1 LNRFYSTQHIV
12 SMTEV
17 TNTIQ
22 WKDETI
28 LDYINR
34 WRVLSLSE
42 VSAVEM
48 CTQGMAC
55 DLLYVL
61 QMSKTQTFQDLATK
75 AHDMEVTI
83 ANRRDSSFSVTES
96 KNDGAEFKKNAKFST
111 SLIKETITISKAS
124 PIQISRGPNPT
135 EKRSAHFNDTFRR
148 RPTLK
153 ELQQK
158 KYPFPYSNLLGM
170 VDDLLEQGVIQLPE
184 PKRPEDVKRAA
195 DLKYCHYHRM
205 VTHPLEK
212 CVKLRERIMR
222 LI

>member
-1 LNRFYSTQHIV
+1 
-12 SMTEV
+12 MTEV

-83 ANRRDSSFSVTES
+83 ANRHNNSFNISES
-96 KNDGAEFKKNAKFST
+96 KKDRAEFKKNAKFSI
-111 SLIKETITISKAS
+111 SLTKEAMTISKA
-124 PIQISRGPNPT
+124 
-135 EKRSAHFNDTFRR
+135 
-148 RPTLK
+148 RP
-153 ELQQK
+153 
-158 KYPFPYSNLLGM
+158 
-170 VDDLLEQGVIQLPE
+170 V
-184 PKRPEDVKRAA
+184 
-195 DLKYCHYHRM
+195 
-205 VTHPLEK
+205 
-212 CVKLRERIMR
+212 
-222 LI
+222 